1 MKDGQDFESLGE
13 LFQKKRPGKKPP
25 AYEWQELA
33 LRIIE
38 ELRVP
43 PSKRSSVF
51 KACKQYPKVYIEKC
65 FNDTK
70 ELCEGEEKWRYFFK
84 LVNES
89 KSSKN

>member
-1 MKDGQDFESLGE
+1 MKKDQGFESLGD
-13 LFQKKRPGKKPP
+13 LFQKGRSEKKPP
-25 AYEWQELA
+25 TYEWQELA

-43 PSKRSSVF
+43 KNKKSSVF

-84 LVNES
+84 LVNG
-89 KSSKN
+89 SKNSKD